1 MIKTGKKGF
10 TLIELIVVFAIIAI
24 LSMIMIPGL
33 FNYIDMTNTSV
44 DMANLRTLNT
54 ATSLYKAEATPN
66 GDLFE
71 GFSTDLS
78 RQSKLVE
85 QSYIR
90 EVISPRKSGANF
102 YWSVDKQV
110 WEYSESVLANIDS
123 SSHYVFREL
132 TIDDYRRTGTW
143 IKTEDGFVSGN
154 GLLFIPNPEEE
165 YSISSIAKLLEGTN
179 GGYGLLIETSLT
191 ESNRDSGYSIQLDR
205 GLGGVVIRKR
215 TDTKESNVIATVYNR
230 NNDIIPASRSDAWWT
245 EEHTL
250 KVDVRN
256 SSNPAKKIITVYLND
271 TPVITDFE
279 IDANPNPDANFAG
292 LRSWGG
298 YQVTY
303 EDVEINK

>member
-1 MIKTGKKGF
+1 MIKNWKKGF
-10 TLIELIVVFAIIAI
+10 TLIELIVVIAIIAI

-33 FNYIDMTNTSV
+33 FNYIETTNNSV

-54 ATSLYKAEATPN
+54 ATSLYKVEAAPN
-66 GDLFE
+66 GDLFD
-71 GFSTDLS
+71 GFSSDLS

-85 QSYIR
+85 LSYIR
-90 EVISPRKSGANF
+90 EIVSPRKSGANF
-102 YWSVDKQV
+102 YWSIDKQV
-110 WEYSESVLANIDS
+110 WEYSESVLAIDS
-123 SSHYVFREL
+123 SSHYVFRESL
-132 TIDDYRRTGTW
+132 LDDYRRTGTW
-143 IKTEDGFVSGN
+143 RKTEDGFVSGN

-165 YSISSIAKLLEGTN
+165 YSISSVAKLLEGTN

-215 TDTKESNVIATVYNR
+215 TDTRESNVITTVYNR
-230 NNDIIPASRSDAWWT
+230 NNGIIPASRSDAWWT

-256 SSNPAKKIITVYLND
+256 SSNPAKKIITVYLNN
-271 TPVITDFE
+271 TPVITNFE

-298 YQVTY
+298 NEVTY
-303 EDVEINK
+303 KDVEINK

>member
-1 MIKTGKKGF
+1 MIKNWKKGF
-10 TLIELIVVFAIIAI
+10 TLIELIVVIAIIAI

-33 FNYIDMTNTSV
+33 FNYIETANISV

-54 ATSLYKAEATPN
+54 ATSLYKAEVTPN

-102 YWSVDKQV
+102 YWSVDKQI
-110 WEYSESVLANIDS
+110 WEYSESVLAIIDS

-143 IKTEDGFVSGN
+143 KKTEDGFVSGN

-165 YSISSIAKLLEGTN
+165 YSVSSVAKLLEGIN

-191 ESNRDSGYSIQLDR
+191 ENNRDSGYSIQLDR
-205 GLGGVVIRKR
+205 GLGG
-215 TDTKESNVIATVYNR
+215 
-230 NNDIIPASRSDAWWT
+230 SRY
-245 EEHTL
+245 
-250 KVDVRN
+250 
-256 SSNPAKKIITVYLND
+256 P
-271 TPVITDFE
+271 
-279 IDANPNPDANFAG
+279 
-292 LRSWGG
+292 
-298 YQVTY
+298 
-303 EDVEINK
+303 